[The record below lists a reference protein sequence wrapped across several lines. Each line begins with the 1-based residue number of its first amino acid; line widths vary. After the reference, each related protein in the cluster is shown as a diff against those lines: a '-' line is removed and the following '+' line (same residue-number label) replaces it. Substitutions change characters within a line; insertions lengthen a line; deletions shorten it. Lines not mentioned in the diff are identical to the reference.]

1 MALSDAPRAGA
12 QIPELIHTLAR
23 ATVEE
28 RAQLVDRE
36 MYDQLLV
43 QMLLRYASAE
53 RELRELNE
61 LKNRF
66 LGMAAHD
73 LRNPLTAIR
82 GFSQILLEM
91 KLDGAKQTEF
101 LKSIH
106 RSSDDM
112 LRLVNDLLDVAVIE
126 SGKLDLRLRDA
137 DLSELVNG
145 RIKLV
150 APVAEKKQIGIT
162 TTVPEAIHAVLDPD
176 RFAQVI
182 DNLLTNAIKFSPP
195 GSGIQ
200 VGIRETADAVILAV
214 RDSGPGIAAEDREKL
229 FGTFQKLAARPTG
242 GEKSTGL
249 GLAIVKKIV
258 DAHRGGIDVVNVPGS
273 GAEFSVRLPR
283 GSPP

>member
-1 MALSDAPRAGA
+1 MALNDAPRTDA
-12 QIPELIHTLAR
+12 QIPDLIHTLAR

-28 RAQLVDRE
+28 RAQLLDRAL
-36 MYDQLLV
+36 YDQLLV

-91 KLDGAKQTEF
+91 NLDEAKQREF

-137 DLSELVNG
+137 DLSELTLG

-150 APVAEKKQIGIT
+150 APMAEQKRIGIT
-162 TTVPEAIHAVLDPD
+162 AAVPDREHAVLDPD

-195 GSGIQ
+195 GSGIH
-200 VGIRETADAVILAV
+200 VAMSETADAVILAV
-214 RDSGPGIAAEDREKL
+214 RDSGPGIAEEDREKL

-258 DAHRGGIDVVNVPGS
+258 DAHRGSIEVVNVPGG
-273 GAEFSVRLPR
+273 GAQFSVRLPR
-283 GSPP
+283 GAAP